1 MQDDFK
7 PPINS
12 RSTDDLLKIVGCPKK
27 WNSKAVTLAKNELY
41 NRKIDLHLIDEA
53 KSIAKKEEM
62 ILAEKKANKR
72 FDFFTLDPFSFF
84 INWPEVFVFLFSW
97 EFEKDGYLYKAKMQR
112 KYRPIIIISILLI
125 IILSSL

>member
-12 RSTDDLLKIVGCPKK
+12 RSTDELLKIIANPKK
-27 WNSKAVTLAKNELY
+27 WNSRAVNLAKNELY

-53 KSIAKKEEM
+53 KSIAKKEEL
-62 ILAEKKANKR
+62 ILAEKKANKC

-84 INWPEVFVFLFSW
+84 INWSEVFVFLFSW
-97 EFEKDGYLYKAKMQR
+97 EFEKDGYLYKAKIQR